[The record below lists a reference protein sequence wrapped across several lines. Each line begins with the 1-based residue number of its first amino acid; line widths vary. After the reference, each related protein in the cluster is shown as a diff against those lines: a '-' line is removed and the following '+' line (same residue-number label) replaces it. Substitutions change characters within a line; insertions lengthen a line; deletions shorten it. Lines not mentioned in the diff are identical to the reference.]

1 MVFSQLRDALAHAEQ
16 VLRWEGIGCESVG
29 VHNRGG
35 GVNGGT
41 NGGANGGGTNG
52 SNNGS
57 GEGAIA
63 RFRDD
68 PATQVLLLHAGSAAA
83 GLTLTQAD
91 LVVLLEPFLSPGDE
105 AQAANRVHRIGQTRP
120 VRCVT
125 YFVEGT
131 VEERLL
137 AFRTRQREFGAEFG
151 GGNGNG
157 NGNGT
162 VVGSIPGDGDDDGDD
177 PEGDGERADRLA
189 VTRDGGD
196 LGLGGGSISKA
207 NVRAD
212 AIRVWHRRRA
222 IDGGGDGAWSRRRGS
237 RERVTSSEL
246 EGIIP
251 SKVPPRRCEGKN

>member
-1 MVFSQLRDALAHAEQ
+1 M
-16 VLRWEGIGCESVG
+16 
-29 VHNRGG
+29 
-35 GVNGGT
+35 
-41 NGGANGGGTNG
+41 
-52 SNNGS
+52 
-57 GEGAIA
+57 
-63 RFRDD
+63 
-68 PATQVLLLHAGSAAA
+68 LLLHAGSAAA

-151 GGNGNG
+151 GGDGA
-157 NGNGT
+157 

-196 LGLGGGSISKA
+196 LGLGGGSIG
-207 NVRAD
+207 
-212 AIRVWHRRRA
+212 RRTFERMRFVFG
-222 IDGGGDGAWSRRRGS
+222 IGDGRSTAEATVRGADVVDLAN
-237 RERVTSSEL
+237 E
-246 EGIIP
+246 
-251 SKVPPRRCEGKN
+251 